1 MPPARLERLSL
12 TAREMA
18 KPTAPKAVSRVVI
31 SNPRI
36 CKQVK
41 ANSTI
46 SEMRTI
52 DKMKACSVTSILE
65 RRSRFCTKE
74 MADLISAQ
82 PMANTTT
89 AFKRLKGRE
98 KHGP

>member
-1 MPPARLERLSL
+1 MCIRDR
-12 TAREMA
+12 
-18 KPTAPKAVSRVVI
+18 
-31 SNPRI
+31 
-36 CKQVK
+36 VK

-89 AFKRLKGRE
+89 AFKRLKRKGRSMAPKVAPVTFHAKE
-98 KHGP
+98 DIISPHCKILEVLADF